1 MRKEKLMPR
10 AACKVRRTRFRKLA
24 CTGLLMF
31 TGHPGLTHTYAQIGT
46 NDDWPTYG
54 GGLSAQHYSAR
65 TQIDRSNV
73 RDLTV
78 AWIFHTGALH
88 TPGATNQRSNF
99 EANPVLWGGRLYL
112 DTPYDVVFAL
122 DASSGKKVWS
132 FDPKIN
138 HNTQF
143 GIVASRGIAL
153 WHGSQRGSASCESD
167 RVFVATLD
175 RRLIAMDATSGSVC
189 RDFGRY
195 GVVDLAES
203 LHLTDTRWYS
213 FTSPPTVVGDVVVLG
228 SSVQDNQ
235 LVEAPSGVI
244 RGFDARTGKL
254 LWSFEPLPWAQ
265 TATQRSGSGGAWSV
279 ISADPEMGLLFV
291 PTGSPSVDFYGVN
304 RPGDNRDANS
314 VIALDVNTG
323 RRVWGFQVVHHDL
336 WDLDVAA
343 EPLLFMF
350 RERTP
355 AVAVTT
361 KMGMIFVLDRRTGQ
375 PLYPVEERSV
385 PKSEIPGEQTS
396 PTQPFSSLPPMAP
409 MTINPAKIQGR
420 DEAETK
426 FCRNKLAELENQGI
440 YTPVGLRPTLL
451 YPGSTGGIN
460 WGSAALDP
468 RTGVLYANVNRLAYE
483 TRLIP
488 KVPES
493 TRRSAP
499 RSTRPATVTGASL
512 TGLLQKLRA
521 YWWKILRPNAPAESA
536 TKGTFQA
543 PDWGGRELSEQAGT
557 PYRIYRAPLVSP
569 GGLPCIPGPWGAV
582 VAMDLNR
589 GEILWTSP
597 LGTLVPGQATGAVTV
612 SGPIVTASGLLFTG
626 GGIEPLLRA
635 FDVTTGRE
643 IWQGKLPVAAQ
654 STPMTYEL
662 NGRQF
667 VVIAAGGH
675 GSLAQP
681 LGDSLVA
688 FALPRNMSSR

>member
-1 MRKEKLMPR
+1 M
-10 AACKVRRTRFRKLA
+10 
-24 CTGLLMF
+24 
-31 TGHPGLTHTYAQIGT
+31 H
-46 NDDWPTYG
+46 
-54 GGLSAQHYSAR
+54 
-65 TQIDRSNV
+65 
-73 RDLTV
+73 DLTV
-78 AWIFHTGALH
+78 AWIFHTGALQ
-88 TPGATNQRSNF
+88 TPGATNRRSSF
-99 EANPVLWGGRLYL
+99 EANPVLWDGRLYF
-112 DTPYDVVFAL
+112 DTPYDEVFSL
-122 DASSGKKVWS
+122 DASSGEKVWS
-132 FDPKIN
+132 FDPKID

-143 GIVASRGIAL
+143 GIVTSRGVAL
-153 WHGSQRGSASCESD
+153 WHGSKRGSASCESD

-175 RRLIAMDATSGSVC
+175 RRLIAMDATSGFVC
-189 RDFGRY
+189 RDFGHY
-195 GVVDLAES
+195 GVVDLAKG

-228 SSVQDNQ
+228 SSVGDNQ

-244 RGFDARTGKL
+244 RGFDARSGKL

-265 TATQRSGSGGAWSV
+265 TAKQRSGSGGAWSV

-343 EPLLFMF
+343 EPLLFTF
-350 RERTP
+350 REKTP

-361 KMGMIFVLDRRTGQ
+361 KMGMTFVLDRWTGQ
-375 PLYPVEERSV
+375 PLYPVQERSV
-385 PKSEIPGEQTS
+385 PKSEIKNEETS
-396 PTQPFSSLPPMAP
+396 PTQPFSSLPLLAP
-409 MTINPAKIQGR
+409 MTINPAEIQGR

-426 FCRNKLAELENQGI
+426 FCRKKLAALTNRGM
-440 YTPVGLRPTLL
+440 YTPVGLKPTLL
-451 YPGSTGGIN
+451 YPGSTGGVN
-460 WGSAALDP
+460 WGSAAFDP
-468 RTGVLYANVNRLAYE
+468 RAGVLYANVNRLAYE
-483 TRLIP
+483 TRL
-488 KVPES
+488 VP
-493 TRRSAP
+493 RVHP
-499 RSTRPATVTGASL
+499 PATVMRATL
-512 TGLLQKLRA
+512 TELLHKVRD
-521 YWWKILRPNAPAESA
+521 YWWNILWPNGPAES
-536 TKGTFQA
+536 TTEGLFLP
-543 PDWGGRELSEQAGT
+543 PDWGGREVSEQAGT
-557 PYRIYRAPLVSP
+557 PYRIYRTPLVSP
-569 GGLPCIPGPWGAV
+569 SGLPCIPGPWGAV
-582 VAMDLNR
+582 VALDLNR

-597 LGTLVPGQATGAVTV
+597 LGTLMPGQATGAVTV

-626 GGIEPLLRA
+626 GGMEPLLRA

-688 FALPRNMSSR
+688 FALPRNMTSR